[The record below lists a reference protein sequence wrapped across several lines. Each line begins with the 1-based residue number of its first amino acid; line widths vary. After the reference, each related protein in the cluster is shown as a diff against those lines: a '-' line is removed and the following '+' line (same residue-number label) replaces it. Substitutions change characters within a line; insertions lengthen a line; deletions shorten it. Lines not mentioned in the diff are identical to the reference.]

1 MFLIM
6 IDAFIY
12 AFILLL
18 RKNYFLKKMSLE
30 MYMLFSSSVSMAL
43 MLIYFAV
50 KHDNL
55 ITVKNIKG
63 VKETLIPMIVVCI
76 VSSLNWYLY
85 NYLIKT
91 TKLSKLIPLNELFII
106 IFSTMLGVLLLNENI
121 KPINILGILGG
132 IMSIYFINL

>member
-1 MFLIM
+1 M

-43 MLIYFAV
+43 MLIYFSV

>member
-1 MFLIM
+1 M

>member
-1 MFLIM
+1 M

-12 AFILLL
+12 AFILLV

-30 MYMLFSSSVSMAL
+30 MYMLFSSIVSMSL
-43 MLIYFAV
+43 LLIYFAF

-55 ITVKNIKG
+55 ITAKNIKG
-63 VKETLIPMIVVCI
+63 VKETMIPMIVISVI
-76 VSSLNWYLY
+76 GSLNWYLY
-85 NYLIKT
+85 NYLITT

-106 IFSTMLGVLLLNENI
+106 LFSTMLGVFLLGENI
-121 KPINILGILGG
+121 KPINIFGILGG